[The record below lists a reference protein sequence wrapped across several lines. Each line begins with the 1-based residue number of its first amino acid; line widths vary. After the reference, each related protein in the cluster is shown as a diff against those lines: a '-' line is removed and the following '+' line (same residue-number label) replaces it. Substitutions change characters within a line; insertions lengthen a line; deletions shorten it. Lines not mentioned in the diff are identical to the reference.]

1 MEGKSSKPLI
11 IITAALSL
19 AVITL
24 SVQVVFLTFTV
35 KDQKDSL
42 RYLSSSS
49 NVFTVKNKINTLQ
62 NNLVDIS
69 RELKILSSDYSRM
82 RDEVNAMQNIV
93 SKASNDYQFLQQE
106 LVNLNTRIATVE
118 KHAVNSEFILQ
129 GLERALVDYQK
140 QKEHKSDTAPAA
152 AADAQEEPKK

>member
-49 NVFTVKNKINTLQ
+49 NVFTVKNKMNSLQ

-69 RELKILSSDYSRM
+69 RELDLLSSDYSRM
-82 RDEVNAMQNIV
+82 RDEVNAMKNIV

-106 LVNLNTRIATVE
+106 LVNLNTRISAVE

-140 QKEHKSDTAPAA
+140 P
-152 AADAQEEPKK
+152 

>member
-42 RYLSSSS
+42 RYLSSSTD
-49 NVFTVKNKINTLQ
+49 VHTIQNKLNGMQ
-62 NNLVDIS
+62 NNLLDIT
-69 RELKILSSDYSRM
+69 RELETLKADNNRLSA
-82 RDEVNAMQNIV
+82 EVATMSAIV
-93 SKASNDYQFLQQE
+93 NQSGTDNHFLQQE
-106 LVNLNTRIATVE
+106 LSSFDERINELE
-118 KHAVNSEFILQ
+118 KKAN
-129 GLERALVDYQK
+129 
-140 QKEHKSDTAPAA
+140 DTAYEL
-152 AADAQEEPKK
+152 QSLQRSQNQ